1 MRREE
6 NWAIAPE
13 RIRLFFREQPDV
25 TETETGFQFAQCKI
39 SLRPCLGQPMGKWE
53 QQRTIVILEG
63 PDADTDRIYRRF
75 FLHFLSAGG

>member
-13 RIRLFFREQPDV
+13 RVRLFFRKQPDV
-25 TETETGFQFAQCKI
+25 TETDGGFQFAQCKI
-39 SLRPCLGQPMGKWE
+39 SLLPCQGQLMGKWQ

-63 PDADTDRIYRRF
+63 PDADTNRIYQRF

>member
-13 RIRLFFREQPDV
+13 RIRLFFQAQPDV
-25 TETETGFQFAQCKI
+25 TETDTGFQFAQCKI
-39 SLRPCLGQPMGKWE
+39 SLQPCSGQLMGKWE

>member
-13 RIRLFFREQPDV
+13 RIRLFFR
-25 TETETGFQFAQCKI
+25 
-39 SLRPCLGQPMGKWE
+39 E

>member
-1 MRREE
+1 MLKEE
-6 NWAIAPE
+6 TWSVSIQRA
-13 RIRLFFREQPDV
+13 RSFFREQPDV

-39 SLRPCLGQPMGKWE
+39 RLQPCSGQLMGKWE